1 LPQQGIAAM
10 PPLDYYALE
19 DQLAPDVLRA
29 RDRVRELVQSEI
41 TPHLNTWW
49 RAGEFLPDRLYP
61 LLGEVNA
68 LGPHLQGYG
77 CAGLSHLAYCVIMR
91 ELEYCDSGLRSL
103 ASVQGP
109 LGMYA
114 IHTYG
119 SEEQKQRWLPRL
131 AKGEAKISFALTER
145 LHGSDPAGM
154 DTTAVLKGDEY
165 ILNGNKCW
173 IGNGSVADVRVVW
186 AKNEAG
192 RVEGFLVERDAP
204 GLRAEDIPGKLSLC
218 LSRTSELWFED
229 CRIPESNRL
238 PGASGMRAPLSCLSE
253 ARFGIAWGVI
263 GAAQACYQSALDYAK
278 QREQFGKPL
287 ASFQLVQEKLAWM
300 VTEITKAQLVAQQAS
315 ALKAAGTLRPQQ
327 VSLAKRNNVW
337 MALEC
342 ARKARDI
349 LGGVGI
355 TDAHPV
361 FRHLVNLET
370 VYTYEGTHDIHT
382 LILGQDVTGH
392 AAFS

>member
-1 LPQQGIAAM
+1 
-10 PPLDYYALE
+10 
-19 DQLAPDVLRA
+19 
-29 RDRVRELVQSEI
+29 
-41 TPHLNTWW
+41 
-49 RAGEFLPDRLYP
+49 
-61 LLGEVNA
+61 VNA

-165 ILNGNKCW
+165 ILNDNKCW